1 MVRNSMINWFSA
13 IETIEKDHNAC
24 VLTCIEGP
32 NQGEKAILNNDMIIW
47 ESGKYF
53 SSNLPQLITGQT
65 RTYMHDDNRI
75 FCERIS
81 EKKHLVI
88 CGAGH
93 VAIAVLNIARMIGF
107 KVTVIDDRPKFA
119 DNARRA
125 HADNVICDTFPNA
138 LKGITSDEN
147 TYFVIVTRG
156 HQHDEECL
164 EIILDYK
171 YGYIGMMGSRG
182 RVQRV
187 KNGLYEAGFSENAIE
202 SLHAPIGIHIKAET
216 PEEIAVSIMGEIIL
230 EKNTKDAEN
239 VIYEDVIAALKANQ
253 ENNISSVLAT
263 IVSRRG
269 SAPRNIGTKMLIM
282 PDGSCIGTIGG
293 GCVEAEVTS
302 RAHYMLASGDLQPML
317 LTLGTTGD
325 ESEDQMGCGGTE
337 EVYLEVIKNEF
348 N

>member
-1 MVRNSMINWFSA
+1 MISWFET
-13 IETIEKDHNAC
+13 IETIEKEHSIY
-24 VLTCIEGP
+24 VLTCIGGP
-32 NQGEKAILNNDMIIW
+32 NMGERAIFDNESLVW

-53 SSNLPQLITGQT
+53 SDNLDNFFAGQT
-65 RTYMHDDNRI
+65 RTYMHNENRI

-93 VAIAVLNIARMIGF
+93 VAIAVLNIAKMIGF

-125 HADNVICDTFPNA
+125 HADQVICDTFPNA
-138 LKGITSDEN
+138 LKRVSSDEN

-164 EIILDYK
+164 EIILGYK

-230 EKNTKDAEN
+230 EKNLKDADN
-239 VIYEDVIAALKANQ
+239 VVYEDIIEVLKANQ
-253 ENNISSVLAT
+253 ERHIPSVLAT

-269 SAPRNIGTKMLIM
+269 STPRNIGTKMLIM
-282 PDGSCIGTIGG
+282 PDGSFIGTIGG

-302 RAHYMLASGDLQPML
+302 RAHYMLASGEDTPIL
-317 LTLGTTGD
+317 LELGTTGD
-325 ESEDQMGCGGTE
+325 ESEDQMGCGGLE
-337 EVYLEVIKNEF
+337 EVYLEVIKNEY